1 MSDSKGSWRKETGEG
16 HPHPRSPPRDSSK
29 RKWLP
34 THPVLMADPG
44 CEREDP
50 AVLTLPHVEDKEGR
64 EASGVGATL
73 PCSPPCQGDRH
84 SGKESK
90 VEYPKES
97 RGSSV
102 VLVSSIEGYAQK
114 LINFTIAQCLAQDG
128 VHVVVSIRKQQVNWA
143 VAALQREG
151 LGMTV
156 CEEKLAALSLRIQ
169 QIETTLNI
177 LDAKLSSIPGL
188 DDVTLKASPVNVTRI
203 TNGTRSEAT

>member
-128 VHVVVSIRKQQVNWA
+128 AHVVVSIRKQQMNWA

-151 LGMTV
+151 LGMTGF
-156 CEEKLAALSLRIQ
+156 CLCLDGLR
-169 QIETTLNI
+169 
-177 LDAKLSSIPGL
+177 AFLSSLYTLPSRRIPDL
-188 DDVTLKASPVNVTRI
+188 LNTLTSLAKS
-203 TNGTRSEAT
+203 